1 MNTDDLIN
9 ALVRDAGPAPRA
21 MMAKRLAPV
30 MVCGFLISAAL
41 ATGALGVAPV
51 ARAMSVALWMKVFY
65 ALCMAASAAW
75 LAGRLARPGTDAGR
89 ATAAVALVV
98 IAMVAVGMTAML
110 LTNAPSE
117 RHALTF
123 GISWWFCPWAILALS
138 LPTLGG
144 ALWAMKGMAPTR
156 PGVAGFVAG
165 VLAGAVGALGYAFAC
180 IETSTTF
187 VAIWYTVGILLA
199 GLAGAAFGR
208 RMLRW

>member
-21 MMAKRLAPV
+21 MVAKRLAPV

-41 ATGALGVAPV
+41 ATAVLGVAPV
-51 ARAMSVALWMKVFY
+51 ARAMSGALWMKVVY
-65 ALCMAASAAW
+65 ALCLAASAAW
-75 LAGRLARPGTDAGR
+75 LAGRLARPGAEVGR

-98 IAMVAVGMTAML
+98 IAMVAAGVTAV

-117 RHALTF
+117 RHTLTF
-123 GISWWFCPWAILALS
+123 GISWWLCPWAILALS

-156 PGVAGFVAG
+156 PGVAGFASG

-180 IETSTTF
+180 IETSPTF
-187 VAIWYTVGILLA
+187 VAVWYTVGILLA
-199 GLAGAAFGR
+199 GLIGAAFGR
-208 RMLRW
+208 RVLRW